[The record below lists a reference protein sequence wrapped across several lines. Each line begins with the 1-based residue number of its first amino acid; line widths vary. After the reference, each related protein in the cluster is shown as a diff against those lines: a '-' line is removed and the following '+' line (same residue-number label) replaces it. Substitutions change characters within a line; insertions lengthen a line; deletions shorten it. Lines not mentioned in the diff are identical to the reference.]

1 MQCPARFLGAESLAG
16 LSMCGL
22 PIRGASEAPTG
33 RASQGKFRYAAL
45 LLNRKPVAACLLQYP
60 VDVVFDGLRGKVQLR
75 GNLFVGQ
82 ALSDHGNQLL
92 FTARQRK
99 TRAQPELG
107 HARRLVGEMR
117 EK

>member
-1 MQCPARFLGAESLAG
+1 MY
-16 LSMCGL
+16 GL
-22 PIRGASEAPTG
+22 PIRVAREPPTG
-33 RASQGKFRYAAL
+33 RASQGKFWNAAL
-45 LLNRKPVAACLLQYP
+45 LLNRKPVATRLLQYP
-60 VDVVFDGLRGKVQLR
+60 VDVVFDGLRRKVQLR
-75 GNLFVGQ
+75 SNLFVGQ

-117 EK
+117 EQAQAQSGRAYCLA